1 VSRIGL
7 RGSRRRRSPSVQRRH
22 GAIAS
27 SQKQRSVSEWDYCCV
42 PRLNVIGVIVSDMQT
57 AINFYQRLGL
67 QFPRDP
73 DREGHGHVE
82 AMLPGG
88 LRFTLDTEESI
99 RSFDPDWSP
108 PSGGHRV
115 TVAFFCESPTDVD
128 RVYRELIDAGA
139 EGHNEPWDAFWGQR
153 YAQINDPDGN
163 IVDLFASLDV

>member
-1 VSRIGL
+1 V
-7 RGSRRRRSPSVQRRH
+7 PS
-22 GAIAS
+22 
-27 SQKQRSVSEWDYCCV
+27 
-42 PRLNVIGVIVSDMQT
+42 LNVIGVIVSDMQT

-82 AMLPGG
+82 ATLPGG